1 MAEWLYLFF
10 KRIMNVTP
18 NKIPLDAASFTI
30 WMLGELLGRTWN
42 FSMTGRSDLDPLH
55 DAGKGRIYCFW
66 HSQLLSLSYLFRN
79 TGKTAVVSESS
90 DGRKAAAVAE
100 RWGHTIILGS
110 STRGG
115 VAALRRCVRTLQQGK
130 NIVITPDG
138 PRGPRESAKT
148 GVAQIALLSGASV
161 IPVAALPSSAWQLKS
176 WDRFSIPKPFAYIDV
191 RFRNPVDPHEYA
203 SEPEPASAMLSAI
216 QKAMEQ

>member
-1 MAEWLYLFF
+1 
-10 KRIMNVTP
+10 MNVSP
-18 NKIPLDAASFTI
+18 NKIPLDTASFTI

-42 FSMTGRSDLDPLH
+42 FAMTGRSDLDPLH

-66 HSQLLSLSYLFRN
+66 HSQLLSLSYLLRN

-100 RWGHTIILGS
+100 RWGHDVILGS

-115 VAALRRCVRTLQQGK
+115 AYALRTCVRTLQQGK
-130 NIVITPDG
+130 SIGITPDG
-138 PRGPRESAKT
+138 PRGPRETAKA
-148 GVAQIALLSGASV
+148 GVAQIALLSGAPV
-161 IPVAALPSSAWQLKS
+161 IPVAALPSSAWQLNS
-176 WDRFSIPKPFAYIDV
+176 WDRFSIPKPFTYIDV
-191 RFRNPVDPHEYA
+191 RLRDPIDPHEYA
-203 SEPEPASAMLSAI
+203 RETDPVAVMLSAI